1 MKKTICAAAMLTL
14 LAGSAFSQTMYKCG
28 GTYQQTPCDGEGSG
42 AIAIKTATKSSSNS
56 GGKKPQSGLS
66 TAEFNKYYVRGE
78 PAVGM
83 NEEQLKKVMGSPT
96 KVNPAN
102 YQGVRKDQIIYD
114 KNGDRIYVYTEEG
127 IVTAIQKTQGG
138 APKDYTEN
146 KRRKVCPTSLE
157 IRNAEVSANIRSIS
171 EEERLKRLEIVKEM
185 RKCGRE

>member
-1 MKKTICAAAMLTL
+1 MKKTICAAATLML

-42 AIAIKTATKSSSNS
+42 AIAIKTGARSSNS
-56 GGKKPQSGLS
+56 SKKPKSGLS

-83 NEEQLKKVMGSPT
+83 NEEQLQKVMGNPT

-146 KRRKVCPTSLE
+146 KRRKVCPTPLE

-185 RKCGRE
+185 RKCGRD